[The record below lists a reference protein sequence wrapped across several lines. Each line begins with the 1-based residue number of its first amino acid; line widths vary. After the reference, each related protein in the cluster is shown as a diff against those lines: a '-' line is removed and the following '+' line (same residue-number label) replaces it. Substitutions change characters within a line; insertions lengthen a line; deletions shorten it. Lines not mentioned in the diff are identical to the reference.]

1 MSRLAIQEKILKIKA
16 LRKAIK
22 LLKKQTTPTKN
33 FVSFKNVL
41 EVANSSKHSKHF
53 KKNISRSSILQ
64 PTTEEFKKI
73 NNKIKKNIKN
83 HKNTK
88 SAQPNKLNKNLKK
101 LESQLDE
108 ATIRI
113 VELLDNEILL
123 KETITSNQIRIAR
136 LQQERDD
143 YENKYNTMKIKN
155 EYRT

>member
-1 MSRLAIQEKILKIKA
+1 MSRLIIEEKKLKIKA
-16 LRKAIK
+16 LKKAIK
-22 LLKKQTTPTKN
+22 VLKKQTTPTKN
-33 FVSFKNVL
+33 LISFKNVL
-41 EVANSSKHSKHF
+41 EVANSSEYSIHF

-73 NNKIKKNIKN
+73 RKKIKKCIKKHKNIKN
-83 HKNTK
+83 
-88 SAQPNKLNKNLKK
+88 SQSNKLTKNIKK

-113 VELLDNEILL
+113 VELLDNEILF
-123 KETITSNQIRIAR
+123 KETIASNEKRIVR
-136 LQQERDD
+136 LKQERDD